1 MTETTKTTIQLVT
14 AAAALVGALT
24 GLWNTFQFAQLAG
37 RVQTLET
44 GHNAHVN
51 AAGLHGR

>member
-1 MTETTKTTIQLVT
+1 MTGTAKTAIRLVT

-24 GLWNTFQFAQLAG
+24 GLWNTCQFAQLAG

>member
-1 MTETTKTTIQLVT
+1 MTETTKTAIQLVT

-24 GLWNTFQFAQLAG
+24 GLWNTCQFAQLAG